1 MIWLGTVA
9 VLLTAIAA
17 GLRVYLAANKIEGS
31 YDIWIMGFALLLYAL
46 MAAVSF
52 FERSAEGSG
61 HYFRSILAI
70 LAIRDLWTPYQ
81 FKDTQ
86 IQMSSAS

>member
-1 MIWLGTVA
+1 

-17 GLRVYLAANKIEGS
+17 SLRFYSAAYEIEGFY
-31 YDIWIMGFALLLYAL
+31 YDIWIISLALLLYAL

-70 LAIRDLWTPYQ
+70 LAIHDLWTAY
-81 FKDTQ
+81 
-86 IQMSSAS
+86 